1 MSTEFPLYSLMW
13 TLGLLCHQLLTDG
26 SLPVPHVKVGD
37 GGGRDGDRVGDG
49 GGDAGGDA
57 GGS

>member
-1 MSTEFPLYSLMW
+1 MW